1 MDRGAHATE
10 RTVMK
15 YVSHFDVLQ
24 IRTRLQAAAGKPF
37 DLLNPSALQS
47 ALAAPRQAVF
57 GEEVHEGVLAKAAIL
72 FTRLINN
79 HPFVDGNKRIA
90 VEALR
95 LFLKRNYPAV
105 RLADDEL
112 IDWANRIAQNTADEE
127 GARAWLESQLPRQ

>member
-1 MDRGAHATE
+1 
-10 RTVMK
+10 MK

-37 DLLNPSALQS
+37 DLLNPNALQS
-47 ALAAPRQAVF
+47 ALAAPKQAVF

-95 LFLKRNYPAV
+95 LFLRRNYPA
-105 RLADDEL
+105 LELPDDEAL
-112 IDWANRIAQNTADEE
+112 DWANRVAQNTADEE
-127 GARAWLESQLPRQ
+127 GVRAWLEDRVAE